1 MQGYK
6 LDQIM
11 NPFFDMPETYEEV
24 VKVYRTLAK
33 SADQRLVRLEAYEHD
48 PNFANA
54 TKWSYARAMRDIKQW
69 SGDQANRFNTVPPK
83 SMAALQAKIEDIK
96 TFLASP
102 TSTKKGMK
110 DILQKRAN
118 TLNEQYGTKFKWND
132 VGTFFESELA
142 SKMDADYASKTM
154 IKIVAALQKNKKQIL
169 KEMNEAQEKDQR
181 VPDKMVDKLVSDVIN
196 NYGEEVRAYLE
207 ST

>member
-69 SGDQANRFNTVPPK
+69 SGDQANRFNTAPPK

>member
-11 NPFFDMPETYEEV
+11 NPFFEMPETYEEV

-48 PNFANA
+48 PNFQTA
-54 TKWSYARAMRDIKQW
+54 TKWSYARAMRDIQQW
-69 SGDQANRFNTVPPK
+69 SGEQAKRFNTAPPK

-102 TSTKKGMK
+102 TSTKKGIK
-110 DILQKRAN
+110 EVLQKRAD
-118 TLNEQYGTKFKWND
+118 TLNSEYGTKFKWND

-142 SKMDADYASKTM
+142 NKMDSDYASKTM
-154 IKIVAALQKNKKQIL
+154 IKIVAALQKNKKEIL
-169 KEMNEAQEKDQR
+169 KELKQAQEKDKR
-181 VPDKMVDKLVSDVIN
+181 VPDDMVEKLVRDVLEK
-196 NYGEEVRAYLE
+196 YGDEVRDYLE
-207 ST
+207 KT

>member
-69 SGDQANRFNTVPPK
+69 SGDQANRFNTAPPK
-83 SMAALQAKIEDIK
+83 SMSALQAKIEDIK

-110 DILQKRAN
+110 DILQKRAD
-118 TLNEQYGTKFKWND
+118 TLNKQYGTKFKWND

-169 KEMNEAQEKDQR
+169 KEMKDAQEKDQR
-181 VPDKMVDKLVSDVIN
+181 VPDKMVDKLVRDVLN

-207 ST
+207 SI

>member
-1 MQGYK
+1 MKGYK

-11 NPFFDMPETYEEV
+11 NPFFEMPETYEEA

-33 SADQRLVRLEAYEHD
+33 TADQRLVRLEAYEYD
-48 PNFANA
+48 PNFKNA
-54 TKWSYARAMRDIKQW
+54 TKWSYARAMRDIQQW
-69 SGDQANRFNTVPPK
+69 SGEQATRFNTAPPE

-102 TSTKKGMK
+102 TSTKKGIK
-110 DILQKRAN
+110 EVLQRRAD
-118 TLNEQYGTKFKWND
+118 TLNKEYGTKFKWND

-142 SKMDADYASKTM
+142 QKMDSDYASKTM
-154 IKIVAALQKNKKQIL
+154 IKIVASLQKNKKEIL
-169 KEMNEAQEKDQR
+169 KELKTSQDKDQR
-181 VPDKMVDKLVSDVIN
+181 VPDDMVEKLVQDVLQ
-196 NYGEEVRAYLE
+196 NYGQEVIDYLE

>member
-69 SGDQANRFNTVPPK
+69 SGDQANRFNTAPPK

-181 VPDKMVDKLVSDVIN
+181 VPDKMVDKLVSDVLN

>member
-33 SADQRLVRLEAYEHD
+33 TADQRLVRLEAYEHD

-54 TKWSYARAMRDIKQW
+54 TKWAYARAIRDIQQW
-69 SGDQANRFNTVPPK
+69 SGEQATRFNTAPPK
-83 SMAALQAKIEDIK
+83 SMAELQAKIEDIK
-96 TFLASP
+96 TFLAAP
-102 TSTKKGMK
+102 TSTKKGIK
-110 DILQKRAN
+110 DVLQNRAN
-118 TLNEQYGTKFKWND
+118 TLNEKYGTNFKWNN

-142 SKMDADYASKTM
+142 QKMDESYSSKTT
-154 IKIVAALQKNKKQIL
+154 IKIVASLQKNKKKIL
-169 KEMNEAQEKDQR
+169 KELKKAEEKDQR
-181 VPDKMVDKLVSDVIN
+181 VSDEMVEKLVRDVLDK
-196 NYGEEVRAYLE
+196 YGEEVRQYLE
-207 ST
+207 EI